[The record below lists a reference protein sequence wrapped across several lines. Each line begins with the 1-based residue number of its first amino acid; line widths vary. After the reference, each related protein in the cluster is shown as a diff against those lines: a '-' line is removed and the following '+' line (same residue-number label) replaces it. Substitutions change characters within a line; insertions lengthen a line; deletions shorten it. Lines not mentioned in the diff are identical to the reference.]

1 MSGLQ
6 KYNNDFLY
14 GRDLLKKL
22 LIIMAVTAV
31 GSLLVNGIIQNVL
44 VWATIIMFCASIWI
58 LVKYC
63 RCPHCGNTIF
73 LGVLAIKQCPH
84 CKHDLATGRKLKK
97 SKK

>member
-6 KYNNDFLY
+6 KYNNNFLY

-31 GSLLVNGIIQNVL
+31 GSVFLNGIWQSVL
-44 VWATIIMFCASIWI
+44 LWATVAMFAVSIWI
-58 LVKYC
+58 IYKYC
-63 RCPHCGNTIF
+63 RCPHCGNVIF
-73 LGVLAIKQCPH
+73 LGVLAIKQCPR
-84 CKHDLATGRKLKK
+84 CKYDLATGRKIKK